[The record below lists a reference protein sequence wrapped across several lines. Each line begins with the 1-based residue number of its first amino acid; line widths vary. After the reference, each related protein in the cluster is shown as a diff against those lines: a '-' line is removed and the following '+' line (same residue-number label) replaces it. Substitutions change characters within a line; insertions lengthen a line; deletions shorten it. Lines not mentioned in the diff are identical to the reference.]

1 MAEKWAFES
10 KKVKCEPPP
19 GRKTRRG
26 LCCVRKERR
35 EDEWEGRNRSG
46 IVSSSEDERTADK
59 RENDTDAD
67 VMTGDLAERCHRR
80 GISKLAPEESRKS
93 PDSCSEQYRAE
104 RGKDDDTEA
113 LEEIQIP
120 GIPSVYVRIECM
132 IKDGVK

>member
-1 MAEKWAFES
+1 MAGALLCAE
-10 KKVKCEPPP
+10 
-19 GRKTRRG
+19 RKLRG
-26 LCCVRKERR
+26 
-35 EDEWEGRNRSG
+35 EWEGRNRSS

-80 GISKLAPEESRKS
+80 GISKPAPEESRKS
-93 PDSCSEQYRAE
+93 PDSYSEQYRTE

-120 GIPSVYVRIECM
+120 GIPSVYVRIERM
-132 IKDGVK
+132 IKGGVK